1 VNEREEPAPANER
14 EALLQIIERSSA
26 VKREVFH
33 GDAGTCVPCNALVD
47 AILAAGYSKSR
58 SPAPAPTLSAV
69 EVDYLLAEEVI
80 QRAVQGLDFAE
91 DAQTVILP
99 VKRCELEGVQMVAY
113 IDGPTLED
121 LLCKSLDV
129 ERYRVVPAGR
139 SPAEVPPNWPDAQRL
154 NWLEGTGESYCNR
167 DRIDRFG
174 AEWLSFDSGAALD
187 ANDPTGTHK
196 NIRDAIDAAA
206 GSAAEVPPNE
216 ILELCNLVLGGF
228 NEDGDYNGDTKYIL
242 ALCAA
247 VWSSAQPHD

>member
-1 VNEREEPAPANER
+1 MSVHEREEPAPTSER
-14 EALLQIIERSSA
+14 EELAKIISKSMGGHLGIT
-26 VKREVFH
+26 REL
-33 GDAGTCVPCNALVD
+33 AYELAD
-47 AILAAGYSKSR
+47 AILA
-58 SPAPAPTLSAV
+58 
-69 EVDYLLAEEVI
+69 
-80 QRAVQGLDFAE
+80 QGF
-91 DAQTVILP
+91 
-99 VKRCELEGVQMVAY
+99 
-113 IDGPTLED
+113 
-121 LLCKSLDV
+121 S
-129 ERYRVVPAGR
+129 GR

-247 VWSSAQPHD
+247 VWRSAQPHD

>member
-1 VNEREEPAPANER
+1 MPESDPNAELRDLLAQGMAEENARR
-14 EALLQIIERSSA
+14 EAVAASGSPKLPSLESEGLSA
-26 VKREVFH
+26 EEFAESKRE
-33 GDAGTCVPCNALVD
+33 GNEGLAAGMSYGAASGSPPSPEPVAQDEVTVRLPRKTAENSLVD

-139 SPAEVPPNWPDAQRL
+139 SPAEVPPNWKASEEVMKILGPTEFL
-154 NWLEGTGESYCNR
+154 SSTHHGHLFFSPEKLEQ
-167 DRIDRFG
+167 
-174 AEWLSFDSGAALD
+174 LLD
-187 ANDPTGTHK
+187 A
-196 NIRDAIDAAA
+196 
-206 GSAAEVPPNE
+206 
-216 ILELCNLVLGGF
+216 
-228 NEDGDYNGDTKYIL
+228 
-242 ALCAA
+242 
-247 VWSSAQPHD
+247 VWRSAQQ

>member
-1 VNEREEPAPANER
+1 MT
-14 EALLQIIERSSA
+14 
-26 VKREVFH
+26 
-33 GDAGTCVPCNALVD
+33 D
-47 AILAAGYSKSR
+47 SKSR
-58 SPAPAPTLSAV
+58 YPALAPTLSAV

-139 SPAEVPPNWPDAQRL
+139 SPAEVPPN
-154 NWLEGTGESYCNR
+154 
-167 DRIDRFG
+167 
-174 AEWLSFDSGAALD
+174 
-187 ANDPTGTHK
+187 
-196 NIRDAIDAAA
+196 
-206 GSAAEVPPNE
+206 E
-216 ILELCNLVLGGF
+216 ILELRNLVLGGF
-228 NEDGDYNGDTKYIL
+228 NEHGDYNGDPKYIL

-247 VWSSAQPHD
+247 VWRSAQQ

>member
-1 VNEREEPAPANER
+1 MTEDFSVNEREEPAPAITDAQCLAAMR
-14 EALLQIIERSSA
+14 ECAAQKGESHEAMWSQMDAQVRA
-26 VKREVFH
+26 EVL
-33 GDAGTCVPCNALVD
+33 GEWR
-47 AILAAGYSKSR
+47 AILECAG
-58 SPAPAPTLSAV
+58 V
-69 EVDYLLAEEVI
+69 
-80 QRAVQGLDFAE
+80 
-91 DAQTVILP
+91 
-99 VKRCELEGVQMVAY
+99 
-113 IDGPTLED
+113 
-121 LLCKSLDV
+121 
-129 ERYRVVPAGR
+129 AGR

-174 AEWLSFDSGAALD
+174 AEWLSFDSEAALD

-247 VWSSAQPHD
+247 VWRSAQQ